1 MIMGIMGVSASIEK
15 LSRII
20 ERYEANGGEIH
31 RVDATVR
38 GDGDEPSIAIDVVVP
53 LCSAAGAPA
62 SEAEATPRA
71 ATVGENG
78 GLFLEFPPSAVPE
91 IDEFAPA
98 DVSCVTEEATV
109 TSEGTVVVTF
119 DLSLEANAEPSSETA
134 NGTTEPDGSV
144 SESTTPI
151 ECDRSDREAPIDS
164 LEGAVTADESKP
176 ESATESEDERAPDSR
191 DRSASDSAP
200 NAVTSDIA
208 IDDETERA
216 LAAARNEDLPPYDD
230 IEYLEC
236 LYDSFDTFT
245 AMAEVLEMD
254 VASETVR
261 RYMIDAG
268 IHEPTS
274 YETTAPDEDDATTD
288 GSETTTG
295 QQDCSAAEDRE
306 PTTDGELDRSATAD
320 DSAASVPEKP
330 LVADGIGLPDDIE
343 IDELMDAIESSM
355 TLHDVT
361 RNLGL
366 ERGRTRE
373 LLEQLNLLDLVVK
386 RVYDSDEPTR
396 HPSRN
401 EIADRIRGS
410 VADDQ

>member
-1 MIMGIMGVSASIEK
+1 MGVCDSIEK
-15 LSRII
+15 LSRTI
-20 ERYEANGGEIH
+20 ERYEADGGEIH

-38 GDGDEPSIAIDVVVP
+38 GDGDEPSMTIDVVVP
-53 LCSAAGAPA
+53 LCSAAGVSA
-62 SEAEATPRA
+62 SETEATPRA

-78 GLFLEFPPSAVPE
+78 GFCLEFPPSAVPE
-91 IDEFAPA
+91 IDEFVPA
-98 DVSCVTEEATV
+98 DASCVTEGATV

-119 DLSLEANAEPSSETA
+119 DLSIGANAEPSSETA
-134 NGTTEPDGSV
+134 NGHTESDENG
-144 SESTTPI
+144 SESTDPI
-151 ECDRSDREAPIDS
+151 ECDRPDREAPVDS
-164 LEGAVTADESKP
+164 FEGTVTTCESK
-176 ESATESEDERAPDSR
+176 SATESEDERVPDSR
-191 DRSASDSAP
+191 DRSPSDPAP
-200 NAVTSDIA
+200 NAVTSDVT

-216 LAAARNEDLPPYDD
+216 IAAARNEDLPPYDD
-230 IEYLEC
+230 VEYLAC

-274 YETTAPDEDDATTD
+274 YETNASDEDDATTD

-295 QQDCSAAEDRE
+295 QQNGTAAEDRK
-306 PTTDGELDRSATAD
+306 PATDGEPDRPATAD
-320 DSAASVPEKP
+320 DSAASVPEKQ
-330 LVADGIGLPDDIE
+330 LLADGIGLPEDVE
-343 IDELMDAIESSM
+343 INELMDALESSM

-361 RNLGL
+361 RNLSL

-373 LLEQLNLLDLVVK
+373 LLEQLNLLDLVMK

-401 EIADRIRGS
+401 EIADRIRES
-410 VADDQ
+410 VTDGQ